1 MGSDSRDST
10 KVLSSNGESM
20 SESVINEIPEII
32 TEILDYEPK
41 HRRYPPDT
49 LFKETSEVSLVEF
62 LEKVESTQRFNKLEN
77 LFKIKDVISKYTVP
91 LDDHGDIFIPYGH
104 ALLVLVEGLDKFK
117 DYSFQMHPNPG
128 IRLLVAFNTKSK
140 EILDQLSYDRC
151 ALVRAEVAKNPNS
164 SNEALDMLSGS
175 YLHEKD
181 PFLYVRQFLE
191 AEINIPETSDP
202 GDLVYNLELGE
213 CACNNKLENRKFE
226 EFFEGVDLEIPAI
239 ATFFERDITNY
250 GNWNWATQPYPHR
263 NQDYLMESVEYL
275 KRSIPDQYSLNH
287 AGHGVNSYSLNFRC
301 AIGNIAI
308 FAQVGWGGMYMDSKD
323 QADKWDETQQIL
335 THILLRNSDFESNEI
350 KMRKFLIVHSDF
362 RLDEPELWTQSNQI
376 WTKLDY
382 IHDWDQIVD
391 YLKQHNEL
399 DPEYKKMFVPDDED

>member
-1 MGSDSRDST
+1 
-10 KVLSSNGESM
+10 M

-32 TEILDYEPK
+32 IEILDYEPK
-41 HRRYPPDT
+41 HRRYPADT

-62 LEKVESTQRFNKLEN
+62 LEKVQSTNRFDNLKYLLEVKN
-77 LFKIKDVISKYTVP
+77 VISQGNTNSL
-91 LDDHGDIFIPYGH
+91 LDHEDIYIPYGH

-117 DYSFQMHPNPG
+117 DYSFHLHPNPG
-128 IRLLVAFNTKSK
+128 IRLLVAFNTESK

-151 ALVRAEVAKNPNS
+151 ALVRAEVAKNSNS
-164 SNEALDMLSGS
+164 SDEILDMLSGK
-175 YLHEKD
+175 YMHEKD
-181 PFLYVRQFLE
+181 PFIYVRQFLGDDS
-191 AEINIPETSDP
+191 SDWDTAGS
-202 GDLVYNLELGE
+202 GDLVYNLKIDE
-213 CACNNKLENRKFE
+213 CACNKRDENEKFE
-226 EFFEGVDLEIPAI
+226 EFFESINLEIPAI

-275 KRSIPDQYSLNH
+275 KRPIPDQYSLNH

-308 FAQVGWGGMYMDSKD
+308 FAQVGWGGAYMDSEA
-323 QADKWDETQQIL
+323 QADRWDETQQIV

-362 RLDEPELWTQSNQI
+362 RLDEPELWSQSDQI

>member
-1 MGSDSRDST
+1 
-10 KVLSSNGESM
+10 M

-32 TEILDYEPK
+32 IEILDYEPK
-41 HRRYPPDT
+41 HRRYPADT

-62 LEKVESTQRFNKLEN
+62 LEKVQSTNRFDNLKSLLEVKN
-77 LFKIKDVISKYTVP
+77 VISQGNTKSL
-91 LDDHGDIFIPYGH
+91 LDHQDINIPYGH

-117 DYSFQMHPNPG
+117 DYSFHLHPNPG
-128 IRLLVAFNTKSK
+128 IKLLAAFNTESK
-140 EILDQLSYDRC
+140 EILEQLSYDRC
-151 ALVRAEVAKNPNS
+151 ALVRAEVAKNSNS
-164 SNEALDMLSGS
+164 SDETLDMLSGK
-175 YLHEKD
+175 YLHVKD
-181 PFLYVRQFLE
+181 PFLYVRQFFE
-191 AEINIPETSDP
+191 SEINTSETSDT
-202 GDLVYNLELGE
+202 GDLLYNLELGE
-213 CACNNKLENRKFE
+213 CACNKRDKNYKFE
-226 EFFEGVDLEIPAI
+226 EFFERVNLETPAI

-275 KRSIPDQYSLNH
+275 KTPIPDQYSLNH

-308 FAQVGWGGMYMDSKD
+308 FAQVGWGGAYMDSKA
-323 QADKWDETQQIL
+323 QANRWDETQQMVS
-335 THILLRNSDFESNEI
+335 HILLRNSDFESNEI

-362 RLDEPELWTQSNQI
+362 RLDEPELWIQSNLI

-399 DPEYKKMFVPDDED
+399 DPDYKKMFVPDDEK